1 MSRRNKLE
9 KFADL
14 LQYPHVYESFEFREE
29 KLTRTM
35 SQKLTM
41 RGKWRSLQFEND
53 NPIVLELACGR
64 GEYSLD
70 LARRYPEKNFIGVD
84 IKGARIWK
92 GATIALEEKL
102 KNVAFLR
109 TRIEQLKLFFE
120 KQEIDEIW
128 ITFPDPF
135 KRDSQENRRLT
146 AAIFLEK
153 YQFLLK
159 KGGVVHLKTD
169 SDLLFEY
176 SKQSIE
182 DYPATRLLTVSD
194 NIYKGELPQA
204 DLDILTYYEKQHLA
218 DKRTIKYLCFEYFDN
233 G

>member
-14 LQYPHVYESFEFREE
+14 LQYAHVYESFEFRD
-29 KLTRTM
+29 KWLTRTINE
-35 SQKLTM
+35 KLIM
-41 RGKWRSLQFEND
+41 RGKWRSTQFGNNE
-53 NPIVLELACGR
+53 PLVVELACGR

-70 LARRYPEKNFIGVD
+70 LARRYPHKNFIGVD

-92 GATIALEEKL
+92 GATIALSEKL
-102 KNVAFLR
+102 TNVAFLR
-109 TRIEQLKLFFE
+109 TRIEQLELFFDSG
-120 KQEIDEIW
+120 EIDEIW

-146 AAIFLEK
+146 APIFLEK
-153 YQFLLK
+153 YQQLLNS
-159 KGGVVHLKTD
+159 GGIVHLKTD

-176 SKQSIE
+176 SKESIE
-182 DYPATRLLTVSD
+182 NFSGAKLLKVSD
-194 NIYKGELPQA
+194 NIYNGELPQQ

-218 DKRTIKYLCFEYFDN
+218 NKRTIKYLSFSY